1 MNTQFVGGELKEL
14 EEVDIMPT
22 FTQLGGA
29 LEEVD
34 DIPLDQEEDKEP
46 DDDELEDNEGEDDEA
61 ENGDEI
67 DVEDDDVEDIEDGD
81 VEDIEDGDVEDIED
95 DEEFDDEEAEDGDE
109 EDEDEEQTG
118 ATNSKKKVVAATKRT
133 KKVVVQE
140 PEVDYGI
147 DSDEDDDIELEK
159 FDNDTREEYLLN
171 YHPES
176 SAIDFDE
183 VRALCTIVR
192 DEDGDIVDPF
202 HTTIPFMT
210 KYEKARILGLRAKQ
224 LNSNIRPS
232 IEVPEYVIDSYRIAE
247 LELEK
252 KSVPFIIRRPLP
264 DGRSEYWRVSDL
276 IQIC

>member
-67 DVEDDDVEDIEDGD
+67 DVEDDDEEDIEDGD

-118 ATNSKKKVVAATKRT
+118 ATNSKKKAVATTKRT

>member
-1 MNTQFVGGELKEL
+1 MNTQFVGGEL

-34 DIPLDQEEDKEP
+34 DIPLEQDEEDKEP
-46 DDDELEDNEGEDDEA
+46 DDDEIEDNEGEE
-61 ENGDEI
+61 
-67 DVEDDDVEDIEDGD
+67 EDGEDGD
-81 VEDIEDGDVEDIED
+81 
-95 DEEFDDEEAEDGDE
+95 EDGDE
-109 EDEDEEQTG
+109 EDGDEEDGDIEDEFEDEDEEDG
-118 ATNSKKKVVAATKRT
+118 DEEDGDEEDDEGGNNSKKKAVATKRT
-133 KKVVVQE
+133 KKIVVQE

-171 YHPES
+171 YHPET

-192 DEDGDIVDPF
+192 DDDGDIVDPF

-232 IEVPEYVIDSYRIAE
+232 IEVPEYIIDSYRIAE

-252 KSVPFIIRRPLP
+252 KSIPFIIRRPLP